1 MTRPSSSSDR
11 KLIDAGKKLALK
23 HGLVGLSV
31 RQTCREA
38 GVNLGMFHYHF
49 KTKKEFEH
57 RILKELYAEFLS
69 TFKLELETTA
79 DPRQRLKNL
88 ICVIGRFAR
97 DNRRSVAVLAKDLLS
112 GREETAVF
120 LKENFTAH
128 IMLLRKTFA
137 ECQAKGILRKDVPLY
152 NALAAMILPVVVP
165 SGIIGVLEVNDYSH
179 LLALPLRLCKPLIIS
194 DKSIEQRAELGLR
207 ALAPEGKL

>member
-1 MTRPSSSSDR
+1 MTRPSSASDR

-79 DPRQRLKNL
+79 NPRQRLKNA
-88 ICVIGRFAR
+88 ICVIGRFVR
-97 DNRRSVAVLAKDLLS
+97 DNRRSVAVIIKDVVS
-112 GREETAVF
+112 GREETLLF

-128 IMLLRKTFA
+128 IALLVKTLL
-137 ECQAKGILRKDVPLY
+137 ECQVKGILRRDVPVY
-152 NALAAMILPVVVP
+152 NAFAALILPVVVP
-165 SGIIGVLEVNDYSH
+165 CGLVGVLEANEYEH
-179 LLALPLRLCKPLIIS
+179 LIPLPVRLFKPFVIS
-194 DKSIEQRAELGLR
+194 DKGIEQRAELGLR
-207 ALAPEGKL
+207 ALVPEGKL